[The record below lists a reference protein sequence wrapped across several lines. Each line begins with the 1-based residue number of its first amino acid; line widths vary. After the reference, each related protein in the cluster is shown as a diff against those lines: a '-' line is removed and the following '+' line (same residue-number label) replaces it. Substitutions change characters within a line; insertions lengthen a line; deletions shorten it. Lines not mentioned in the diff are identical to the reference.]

1 MENKFIDAMGKRSD
15 SELLEI
21 VTKLRNDYQP
31 EAVEA
36 AELVIKNRNLS
47 TDQIEQAKQEIKE
60 KEISNAEKEN
70 ESLNVGQKILFFI
83 FFWGV
88 IPWAMAGTFKA
99 NGNIKKYKDAW
110 RFMKYGFF
118 AFIGL
123 NGLILLIAYLSIK

>member
-70 ESLNVGQKILFFI
+70 ESFNVGQKILFFI

>member
-99 NGNIKKYKDAW
+99 NGKIK
-110 RFMKYGFF
+110 
-118 AFIGL
+118 
-123 NGLILLIAYLSIK
+123 SIKTLGDL

>member
-1 MENKFIDAMGKRSD
+1 MENKFFESMEKRSD

-47 TDQIEQAKQEIKE
+47 TDQIEHAKQEIIE

-70 ESLNVGQKILFFI
+70 ESLSVVQKILFFI

-99 NGNIKKYKDAW
+99 NGFLKKNKDAW

-123 NGLILLIAYLSIK
+123 NGLILLIAYLSF

>member
-1 MENKFIDAMGKRSD
+1 MENKFAEAMSKRSD

-36 AELVIKNRNLS
+36 GEIEIKKRNLS
-47 TDQIEQAKQEIKE
+47 TEQIEKAKEEIIV
-60 KEISNAEKEN
+60 KEISLKEREKEP
-70 ESLNVGQKILFFI
+70 LGTGQKIMFFI
-83 FFWGV
+83 FFWGI

-99 NGNIKKYKDAW
+99 DGYTKKNKDAW
-110 RFMKYGFF
+110 RLMKYGLL

-123 NGLILLIAYLSIK
+123 NGLIFLIAYLSFK

>member
-1 MENKFIDAMGKRSD
+1 MENKFIDAMEKRSD

-60 KEISNAEKEN
+60 KEISNAEREN
-70 ESLNVGQKILFFI
+70 ESLSVGQKILFFI

-88 IPWAMAGTFKA
+88 IPWAMAGTFKS
-99 NGNIKKYKDAW
+99 NGYLKKYKDAW
-110 RFMKYGFF
+110 EFMKYGFLV
-118 AFIGL
+118 FIGL
-123 NGLILLIAYLSIK
+123 NGLIILIAYLSFK

>member
-1 MENKFIDAMGKRSD
+1 MDNKFIEAMEKRSD

-31 EAVEA
+31 EAVDA
-36 AELVIKNRNLS
+36 AELVINDRNLS

-70 ESLNVGQKILFFI
+70 ESLNVGQKILFLI

-99 NGNIKKYKDAW
+99 NGYLKKYKDAW
-110 RFMKYGFF
+110 SFMKYGFF